1 MSMRIIALYV
11 CLLMTC
17 FICGARE
24 TTIMP
29 QFTVGDTIGY
39 RATTSLVLYH
49 GKDSLV
55 STAKL
60 LPTLIVNEKN
70 DKGFVITTNN
80 RLEDFS
86 IECSE
91 PEAVETLKS
100 FDKSDMLNDFV
111 AAIVLKIQ
119 LGVDCRPDSI
129 LNMNAVRE
137 RITEAVINM
146 FLKQQKVDESN
157 RAESENDTRPLLV
170 GAVDMICTPA
180 HLIEQQFGNLPYFNL
195 TGIPLKSGKI
205 PTSMIVTG
213 DILNM
218 CHGLKELDM
227 EITPL
232 DSNMESGISAND
244 GMYSIRISGK
254 KDKLEVEGLL
264 LYSGGIMTHGI
275 LTVKMDSDSERLVTT
290 YALDI
295 IK

>member
-1 MSMRIIALYV
+1 MSMRTIALYV

-17 FICGARE
+17 FMCGARE
-24 TTIMP
+24 ITIMP
-29 QFTVGDTIGY
+29 QFTVGDTIAY
-39 RATTSLVLYH
+39 RSTTNLVLYH

-55 STAKL
+55 SITKL
-60 LPTLIVNEKN
+60 LPTLIVDEKN
-70 DKGFVITTNN
+70 DKGFVITTDN

-86 IECSE
+86 VECSD
-91 PEAVETLKS
+91 PEAGETLKA

-119 LGVDCRPDSI
+119 LGADCRPDSI

-137 RITEAVINM
+137 RITEAYINM
-146 FLKQQKVDESN
+146 FAKQQEVDESN
-157 RAESENDTRPLLV
+157 RAEWEKETRPLLV

-213 DILNM
+213 DLLKM
-218 CHGLKELDM
+218 CHGLKELDL

-232 DSNMESGISAND
+232 DSNMESGISADD
-244 GMYSIRISGK
+244 GMYSIRINGK
-254 KDKLEVEGLL
+254 KDNLDVEGLL
-264 LYSGGIMTHGI
+264 LYSGGIMAHGI
-275 LTVKMDSDSERLVTT
+275 LTVKMESDTECLVTT
-290 YALDI
+290 YAIDI

>member
-17 FICGARE
+17 FICGAKE

-39 RATTSLVLYH
+39 RATTSLVIYH

>member
-39 RATTSLVLYH
+39 RATTSLVIYH

-70 DKGFVITTNN
+70 DRGFVITTDN

-86 IECSE
+86 IECSD

-119 LGVDCRPDSI
+119 LGADCRPDSI

-157 RAESENDTRPLLV
+157 RAEWENDTRPLLV

-275 LTVKMDSDSERLVTT
+275 LTVKMDSDIERLVTT

>member
-1 MSMRIIALYV
+1 MRTIALYV

-17 FICGARE
+17 FMCGARE
-24 TTIMP
+24 ITIMP

-39 RATTSLVLYH
+39 RATTSLVIYH
-49 GKDSLV
+49 GEDSLV

-70 DKGFVITTNN
+70 DRGFVITTDN

-86 IECSE
+86 VECSD
-91 PEAVETLKS
+91 PEAGETLKS

-111 AAIVLKIQ
+111 ASIVLKIQ
-119 LGVDCRPDSI
+119 LGADCRPDSI

-146 FLKQQKVDESN
+146 FLKQHGVDESN
-157 RAESENDTRPLLV
+157 RAEWENDTRPLLV

-180 HLIEQQFGNLPYFNL
+180 HLIGQQFGNLPYFNL

-254 KDKLEVEGLL
+254 KDKLDVEGLL
-264 LYSGGIMTHGI
+264 LYSVGIMTHGI
-275 LTVKMDSDSERLVTT
+275 LTVKMDSDIERLVTT

>member
-119 LGVDCRPDSI
+119 LGADCRPDSI

-157 RAESENDTRPLLV
+157 RAEWENDTRPLLV

>member
-1 MSMRIIALYV
+1 MSMRTIALYV

-17 FICGARE
+17 FMCGARE
-24 TTIMP
+24 ITLMP

-39 RATTSLVLYH
+39 RATTSLVMYH

-55 STAKL
+55 STTKL
-60 LPTLIVNEKN
+60 LPTLVVNEKT
-70 DKGFVITTNN
+70 DKGFVITTDN

-86 IECSE
+86 VECSD
-91 PEAVETLKS
+91 PEAGESLKS
-100 FDKSDMLNDFV
+100 FDKSEILNDFV
-111 AAIVLKIQ
+111 ASIVLKIQ
-119 LGVDCRPDSI
+119 LGADCRPDSI

-146 FLKQQKVDESN
+146 FLKHQEVDESN
-157 RAESENDTRPLLV
+157 RAEWENDTRPLLV

-232 DSNMESGISAND
+232 DSNMESGISSND
-244 GMYSIRISGK
+244 GWYSIRISGK
-254 KDKLEVEGLL
+254 KDELDVEGLL
-264 LYSGGIMTHGI
+264 LYSGGIMAHGI
-275 LTVKMDSDSERLVTT
+275 LTVKMESDTERLVTT
-290 YALDI
+290 YAIDI